1 MRVYKRAIVFA
12 AVFLL
17 DCGHQLSAAIIDVY
31 YTGTYTWVYIT
42 GPVAPQPTGP
52 ISFTLD
58 FQFNTSLAYPENL
71 TPSHVQSYGGISPQ
85 LGQAVFSGGVVAGS
99 FFSSDD
105 ASEGR
110 TFQSAS
116 SFAPSSR
123 NGGKITI
130 GITAFSPLIPATI
143 FEPFSILSGL
153 TGSGSIVVP
162 ISGEINPGNLIYSLT
177 PLTLQV
183 TVDGVSSVP
192 EPSTWAMLLIGFAAI
207 GFVGYRESRR
217 DRHQKL
223 YPLVPC

>member
-1 MRVYKRAIVFA
+1 MRAYKRAIVFA
-12 AVFLL
+12 AIFLL

-52 ISFTLD
+52 IPFTLD
-58 FQFNTSLAYPENL
+58 FQFDTSLAYPGYL
-71 TPSHVQSYGGISPQ
+71 TPSHVQSLGGIAQ
-85 LGQAVFSGGVVAGS
+85 IGQAVFSGGVVAGS
-99 FFSSDD
+99 FFSLDD
-105 ASEGR
+105 ASNGA
-110 TFQSAS
+110 TSQSAS

-143 FEPFSILSGL
+143 FEPFSILSDL

-192 EPSTWAMLLIGFAAI
+192 EPSTWAMLLLGFAAI
-207 GFVGYRESRR
+207 GFVGYRRPRR
-217 DRHQKL
+217 GHHQKL